1 MAAVYT
7 TEKFYFVKK
16 NLDVIFTGFEN
27 QIIFFFICICQKC
40 FNKMIL
46 RLKINKT
53 HQNNVFGIFH
63 TFDIK
68 HHHKS

>member
-1 MAAVYT
+1 
-7 TEKFYFVKK
+7 
-16 NLDVIFTGFEN
+16 
-27 QIIFFFICICQKC
+27 
-40 FNKMIL
+40 MIL